1 MINLFILIAYLIYKF
16 HVCSCLSSAIQ
27 WHVSKHINKNKNS
40 TLKNKAMNPI
50 IKGHGLSSNI
60 VDKLPGKENL
70 EESTGNVGK
79 EEK

>member
-1 MINLFILIAYLIYKF
+1 
-16 HVCSCLSSAIQ
+16 
-27 WHVSKHINKNKNS
+27 
-40 TLKNKAMNPI
+40 MNPI

-60 VDKLPGKENL
+60 VDKLPEKENL